1 MFCEFQR
8 KNLKIKV
15 ERHFQEKISSET
27 QCGKNAICS
36 DFEKFQGFSSK
47 KAIYFFRKKPQ
58 ISNFLRFLTI
68 PVAFYGKFATFSD
81 FSKNQYFFSTNPSI
95 LLKKTRILN
104 VSTENLLQFGE
115 KIISRSDVNKMPML
129 A

>member
-81 FSKNQYFFSTNPSI
+81 FWKNQDFFLDKLIYFI
-95 LLKKTRILN
+95 KKPEFWTFLRKICY
-104 VSTENLLQFGE
+104 NLV
-115 KIISRSDVNKMPML
+115 KK
-129 A
+129 